1 MDASCSCPCGFPT
14 LKSDRRSEVCW
25 WPLVLLFPRFS
36 HDQGPLE
43 VCEVLLAWDDKRGGD
58 VVYAAGWN
66 AKVCTGGSC
75 EVVLCRVAGGCF
87 HMRLHRCQRTARL
100 HSLRGLGC
108 VCVCVCL
115 CRSHRRCLFG
125 RTGTKIMCRA
135 TKRWR
140 ATGVTS
146 WPWQLTRLGSCWRQV
161 CALPAGLS
169 LCTCGPAAQ
178 PLAAQQFPAACWRQC
193 CLPAASWEVSSPD
206 CCSHLVVLSA
216 ALQQQPTAHVC
227 ALRPPR

>member
-108 VCVCVCL
+108 VCVCVPVSVSPQVFVWEDRDEDYVQSYKTL
-115 CRSHRRCLFG
+115 EGHRSDILAMAAYAPRQLL
-125 RTGTKIMCRA
+125 
-135 TKRWR
+135 
-140 ATGVTS
+140 ATGVCTAC
-146 WPWQLTRLGSCWRQV
+146 RLVPLHLW
-161 CALPAGLS
+161 
-169 LCTCGPAAQ
+169 TCGPAAGCSAV
-178 PLAAQQFPAACWRQC
+178 PSSLLEAV
-193 CLPAASWEVSSPD
+193 LPA
-206 CCSHLVVLSA
+206 CS
-216 ALQQQPTAHVC
+216 
-227 ALRPPR
+227 